1 MLSVSVITPSYN
13 QGEFLER
20 TIESV
25 LSQQVPRL
33 EYLVVD
39 GQSTDDTLD
48 ILKRHEG
55 RLRWVSE
62 RDRGQAHAINK
73 GIEATSG
80 DIVAW
85 LNSDDVYFEGAVA
98 AVLRFL
104 KEHPEVDLVY
114 GDGYYLDRDG
124 RTLDLYQTEPWNLA
138 RFLDACYICQPSV
151 FFRRRMVGRHGL
163 LDERL
168 HYCLDY
174 EYWLRLALGG
184 ARFAYLPRVQAGYR
198 LYAETKTV
206 GSRVALHR
214 EVNDMLRHTLGK
226 VPDRWLYS
234 FAHAVV
240 ESRGFTRQTRF
251 RFAAA
256 SSLVSWYG
264 ALRWNRRVTLGHLV
278 TTARWLG
285 GNARVTVREALP
297 PYLRPSGN

>member
-1 MLSVSVITPSYN
+1 VLSVSVITPSYN

-25 LSQQVPRL
+25 LSQEVPRL

-39 GQSTDDTLD
+39 GRSTDATLQ
-48 ILKRHEG
+48 ILQRYEG

-62 RDRGQAHAINK
+62 SDRGQAHAINK
-73 GIEATSG
+73 GIAATSG

-85 LNSDDVYFEGAVA
+85 LNSDDMYFEGAVA
-98 AVLRFL
+98 AASRFL
-104 KEHPEVDLVY
+104 EEHPEVDLVY
-114 GDGYYLDRDG
+114 GDGYYVDRDD
-124 RTLDLYQTEPWNLA
+124 RRLDPYQTEPWDLT

-151 FFRRRMVGRHGL
+151 FFRRRMVERHGV

-174 EYWLRLALGG
+174 EYWLRLALRG
-184 ARFAYLPRVQAGYR
+184 AHFAYLPRLQAGYR

-214 EVNDMLRHTLGK
+214 EVNDMLRRTLGN

-234 FAHAVV
+234 FAHAVA
-240 ESRGFTRQTRF
+240 ESRGLTRETRL

-256 SSLVSWYG
+256 SSLVSCYG
-264 ALRWNRRVTLGHLV
+264 ALRWNRRITPGHLV

-285 GNARVTVREALP
+285 GNARVTLREALS
-297 PYLRPSGN
+297 L